1 MASNLGF
8 YCRHVQEETSRVR
21 NPRRQE
27 PTILW
32 AHSSKRSPYN
42 ESPNLNRMAC
52 FPLLF
57 CSLKIR
63 GELASTQQ
71 LPERKHIDSEVG
83 KEERRKKKE
92 GKELNLFK
100 KNLACLFNTT
110 ALQQPSFV
118 AGKFSIYINMKKL
131 QGTLEARR
139 KMEKSWKFF
148 NTQFS
153 AVFLHSFLLMDSF
166 LYRAICLGVV
176 KKRTFSRCTRTFKDF
191 FLYIF
196 WVVFQK
202 FRH

>member
-32 AHSSKRSPYN
+32 AHSSKLSPYN

-52 FPLLF
+52 LSLLF

-71 LPERKHIDSEVG
+71 LPERKLIHSEVG
-83 KEERRKKKE
+83 KE

-148 NTQFS
+148 NTQIS
-153 AVFLHSFLLMDSF
+153 AVFLRSFLFMDSF
-166 LYRAICLGVV
+166 LYRAVCLGVA

-191 FLYIF
+191 FFIYILGCF
-196 WVVFQK
+196 PKVQTL
-202 FRH
+202 RL